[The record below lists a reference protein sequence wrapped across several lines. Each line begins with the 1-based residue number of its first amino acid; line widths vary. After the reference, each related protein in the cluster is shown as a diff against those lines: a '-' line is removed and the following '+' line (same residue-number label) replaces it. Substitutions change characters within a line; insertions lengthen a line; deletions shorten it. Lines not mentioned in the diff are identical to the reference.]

1 MAVPK
6 SKVSK
11 QRRNKRRSSHWKLAT
26 PHLLVCTRCGEY
38 RLAHRMCSSCGL
50 YNGRTVIEM
59 ENGITAVR
67 KARSES
73 TGTDDE

>member
-6 SKVSK
+6 SKISK

-38 RLAHRMCSSCGL
+38 RLAHRMCGSCGM
-50 YNGRTVIEM
+50 YGGRTVIEM
-59 ENGITAVR
+59 EDGVTAKR
-67 KARSES
+67 RARSES
-73 TGTDDE
+73 TDDSED